1 MAVVEVDQLT
11 CGYGETQVLT
21 DVDLYADK
29 QEIVTIIGPNGA
41 GKSTLLK
48 AVMGYLFPTDG
59 QIRFQ
64 GQDVSTLRPDQ
75 RVVQG
80 IAYVPQLDNVFPAL
94 TVEENLRMG
103 GYTLSKGTLKRR
115 MEAQYDGFPRLAER
129 RKQRVKTM
137 SGGERQMLA
146 MARALMTEPDLLML
160 DEPSAALSP
169 QMADE
174 VFQKVQS
181 INAQGRTILIVEQ
194 EAQHSLE
201 ISDRGYVLADGRNA
215 FDGKAR
221 DILNDEK
228 IREAYLGGQVE
239 EAGS

>member
-1 MAVVEVDQLT
+1 MAVIDVDRLT

-21 DVDLYADK
+21 DVDLYAQK

-48 AVMGYLFPTDG
+48 AVMGYLFPMSG
-59 QIRFQ
+59 HIHLQ
-64 GQDVSTLRPDQ
+64 GRDISRLRPDQ
-75 RVVQG
+75 RVVEG
-80 IAYVPQLDNVFPAL
+80 IAYVPQLDNVFPSL

-103 GYTLSKGTLKRR
+103 GYTLDKATLKQR
-115 MEAQYDGFPRLAER
+115 MQAQYAGFPRLAER

-174 VFQKVQS
+174 VFQQVQA
-181 INAQGRTILIVEQ
+181 INAEGRSVLIVEQ
-194 EAQHSLE
+194 EAQHALE

-221 DILNDEK
+221 DILNDAK

-239 EAGS
+239 ATPG

>member
-21 DVDLYADK
+21 DVDLHADK

-48 AVMGYLFPTDG
+48 AVMGYLFPISG

-64 GQDVSTLRPDQ
+64 GQDVSGLRPDQ

-80 IAYVPQLDNVFPAL
+80 IAYVPQLDNVFPSL

-103 GYTLSKGTLKRR
+103 GYTLAKGTLKQR
-115 MEAQYDGFPRLAER
+115 MDAQYAGFPRLAER
-129 RKQRVKTM
+129 RRQRVKTM

-239 EAGS
+239 EAGG

>member
-1 MAVVEVDQLT
+1 MAVIDVDQLT
-11 CGYGETQVLT
+11 CGYGETQVLHS
-21 DVDLYADK
+21 VDLHADK

-48 AVMGYLFPTDG
+48 AVMGYLFPTEG

-64 GQDVSTLRPDQ
+64 GKDVSRLRPDQ
-75 RVVQG
+75 RVVEG
-80 IAYVPQLDNVFPAL
+80 IAYIPQLDNVFPSL

-103 GYTLSKGTLKRR
+103 GYTLSKSALKER
-115 MEAQYDGFPRLAER
+115 MEAQYHGFPRLAER

-174 VFQKVQS
+174 VFQKVQT
-181 INAQGRTILIVEQ
+181 INSQGRTILIVEQ

-239 EAGS
+239 ETHG

>member
-1 MAVVEVDQLT
+1 MAVIDVDQLT
-11 CGYGETQVLT
+11 CGYGETQVLHS
-21 DVDLYADK
+21 VDLHADK

-48 AVMGYLFPTDG
+48 AVMGYLFPTEG

-64 GQDVSTLRPDQ
+64 GKDVSRLRPDQ
-75 RVVQG
+75 RVVEG
-80 IAYVPQLDNVFPAL
+80 IAYIPQLDNVFPSL

-103 GYTLSKGTLKRR
+103 GYTLSKAALKER
-115 MEAQYDGFPRLAER
+115 MEAQYQGFPRLAER

-174 VFQKVQS
+174 VFQKVQA
-181 INAQGRTILIVEQ
+181 INSQGRTILIVEQ

-221 DILNDEK
+221 DILHDEK

-239 EAGS
+239 ETSG